1 MLASALHGCFVVIY
15 LFIFLFGPSSMGA
28 GLLLFH
34 GDIITLATEIGIF
47 VIQEK

>member
-1 MLASALHGCFVVIY
+1 MAVLLLFFFV
-15 LFIFLFGPSSMGA
+15 FFLFGPSSMGA

-34 GDIITLATEIGIF
+34 CDIITLATEIGIF